1 MIKDWQKPT
10 KNVVSIE
17 RYLELELSISRTGAS
32 NQLMDT
38 VNVEVINGDNLG
50 IWIEVGRLQ
59 NGYHTGITY
68 AVPTGGGLGGVWRGR
83 CGNPDKIETLRAAL
97 RIAAQS
103 YWITRHDGAL
113 ERIEAAIRGLDKY
126 KAKQLTLF

>member
-1 MIKDWQKPT
+1 MIKNWQKPT
-10 KNVVSIE
+10 KNVITIE
-17 RYLELELSISRTGAS
+17 RYMELELPISRVGQS
-32 NQLMDT
+32 NQLSDT
-38 VNVEVINGDNLG
+38 VSVEVINADNLG

-83 CGNPDKIETLRAAL
+83 VGIPDKLDALRAAL

-103 YWITRHDGAL
+103 HWITRHDGAL
-113 ERIEAAIRGLDKY
+113 ERIEAAIRDLDKY